1 MILLLACIGT
11 TSPAPDETG
20 DLSIGETGQLDDGP
34 VQVAFSTT
42 LGDFVIELDHENSP
56 VTSDNFLVYVDEGF
70 FDGDDGEGAVLFHRV
85 IPGFVAQGGGV
96 LPNGT
101 EKATHDPIVNESSAA
116 RRNVRGS
123 VAMARTNDPDSA
135 TSQFFIN
142 VVDNDFLDV
151 DGSYPPGYA
160 VFGTVT
166 EGMEVIDAM
175 VDVPTNS
182 QDRPDTDIVIED
194 AERL

>member
-1 MILLLACIGT
+1 MILLLACIGSK
-11 TSPAPDETG
+11 SPVTDDTDQPSTD
-20 DLSIGETGQLDDGP
+20 DTGQVDDGP
-34 VQVAFSTT
+34 VHVAFSTT
-42 LGDFVIELDHENSP
+42 LGDFVIELDHDNSP
-56 VTSDNFLVYVDEGF
+56 ITSDNFLVYVDEGF
-70 FDGDDGEGAVLFHRV
+70 FDGDDGGGSVLFHRV
-85 IPGFVAQGGGV
+85 IPGFMAQGGGV
-96 LPNGT
+96 LPDGT
-101 EKATHDPIVNESSAA
+101 QKTTHDPIVNESSEA

-123 VAMARTNDPDSA
+123 VAMARTSDPDSA
-135 TSQFFIN
+135 TSQFFVN
-142 VVDNDFLDV
+142 VEDNDFLDV

-175 VDVPTNS
+175 VGVPTNS